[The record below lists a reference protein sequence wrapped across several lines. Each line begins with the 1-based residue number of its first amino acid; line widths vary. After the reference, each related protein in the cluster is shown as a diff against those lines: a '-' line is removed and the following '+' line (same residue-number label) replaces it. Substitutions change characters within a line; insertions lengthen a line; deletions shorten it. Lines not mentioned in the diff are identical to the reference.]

1 MNSKIKIF
9 FFCLFYLVI
18 SFHTFS
24 QSHNY
29 KDSIESYFKRY
40 VNEHEVVKGKD
51 KEYIKFFPIDEK
63 YRITCHFERKINSP
77 WFRMESSGPIKKN
90 YRVYGVAHFVLN
102 DTIAT
107 LNIYQSQDLMI
118 TDKYKDHLF
127 IPFTDATS
135 GEESYINGRYIDLR
149 ISDIKNDKL
158 IIDFNFAYNPYCAY
172 VSNLYNCPIPPKE
185 NDLPV
190 AIRAGEKTFPKSH

>member
-1 MNSKIKIF
+1 M
-9 FFCLFYLVI
+9 
-18 SFHTFS
+18 
-24 QSHNY
+24 
-29 KDSIESYFKRY
+29 
-40 VNEHEVVKGKD
+40 NEHEVVKGKD
-51 KEYIKFFPIDEK
+51 KEYIKFFPIDK
-63 YRITCHFERKINSP
+63 NYRVTCRFERKINSP
-77 WFRMESSGPIKKN
+77 WFRMGSSGPITKN
-90 YRVYGVAHFVLN
+90 YSIYGVVHFVLN

-135 GEESYINGRYIDLR
+135 GKESYINGRYIDLSL
-149 ISDIKNDKL
+149 SDIKNDKL